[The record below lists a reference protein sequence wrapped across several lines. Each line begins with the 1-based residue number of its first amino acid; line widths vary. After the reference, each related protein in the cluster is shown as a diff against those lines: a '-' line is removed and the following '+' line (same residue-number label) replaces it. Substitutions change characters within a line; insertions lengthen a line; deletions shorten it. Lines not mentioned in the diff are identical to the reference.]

1 MKLVYGAFA
10 PTALNLA
17 ALGLAALSLAACNPK
32 PATPTNASDTANVG
46 AAVTPVNSV
55 AVNPT
60 GATTPPV
67 NATPCKSGDLALAHQ
82 SDDAGAGQRE
92 VVYGLTNNSAAACS
106 LTGFPTL
113 ALIDAQGQP
122 ISSVTTV
129 QSEDGDF
136 AANGA
141 AATVNLASKGKA
153 VFRIRYTGIS
163 GAGKPCVNT
172 AKIRVTP
179 PGNTQAID
187 VNDAL
192 QVCDTQIM
200 LSPIRPS

>member
-1 MKLVYGAFA
+1 MKLVHGAFVI
-10 PTALNLA
+10 
-17 ALGLAALSLAACNPK
+17 AALSLAACNPK
-32 PATPTNASDTANVG
+32 PAQPANASDTANVG
-46 AAVTPVNSV
+46 NAVAPVNTATNNMAAGSG
-55 AVNPT
+55 APT
-60 GATTPPV
+60 P
-67 NATPCKSGDLALAHQ
+67 NATPCKSGDLAVAHQ

-92 VVYGLTNNSAAACS
+92 VVYAFTNNGPAACS

-113 ALIDAQGQP
+113 ALIDAQGQTIP
-122 ISSVTTV
+122 GVPTV
-129 QSEDGDF
+129 QSQDGDF

-141 AATVNLASKGKA
+141 PATVNLAAQGKA

-192 QVCDTQIM
+192 QICDTQVM
-200 LSPIRPS
+200 LSPVRPS

>member
-1 MKLVYGAFA
+1 MKLAHGAFV
-10 PTALNLA
+10 
-17 ALGLAALSLAACNPK
+17 LAALSLAACNPNK
-32 PATPTNASDTANVG
+32 PATPANASDTANVG
-46 AAVTPVNSV
+46 NAVGNTANMAAANNTAGSTAP
-55 AVNPT
+55 
-60 GATTPPV
+60 

-92 VVYGLTNNSAAACS
+92 VVYAFTNGGPAACS

-113 ALIDAQGQP
+113 ALIDAQGQT

-129 QSEDGDF
+129 QSQDGDF

-141 AATVNLASKGKA
+141 PATVNLAPKGLA

-179 PGNTQAID
+179 PGNNQAID

-192 QVCDTQIM
+192 QVCDTQVM
-200 LSPIRPS
+200 LSPVRPS

>member
-1 MKLVYGAFA
+1 MKTLFGV
-10 PTALNLA
+10 LA
-17 ALGLAALSLAACNPK
+17 IAALSLTACNQPQK
-32 PATPTNASDTANVG
+32 PANPASGGDTANVG
-46 AAVTPVNSV
+46 PATGQPPNTGVTQ
-55 AVNPT
+55 T
-60 GATTPPV
+60 GATNPAP

-92 VVYGLTNNSAAACS
+92 VVYAFTNNGPAACS

-113 ALIDAQGQP
+113 VLIDAQGQP

-129 QSEDGDF
+129 QSQDGDF

-141 AATVNLASKGKA
+141 PSTVNIASKTTA

-163 GAGKPCVNT
+163 GAGKPCVNS
-172 AKIRVTP
+172 AKVRVTP
-179 PGNTQAID
+179 PGNSQAID

-200 LSPIRPS
+200 ISPVRPN